1 MRIKFFWAVVLAA
14 TVYGFVQA
22 VDYETTKSTNAT
34 SASTLTVIP
43 LTDPGDILGSLLI
56 NSRTAGSETIKIYDS
71 SGTTNNLIGT
81 IALSTGGITSNEYVY
96 NLRISSAVTITK
108 SGATADT
115 TIIWKNVR

>member
-34 SASTLTVIP
+34 SASTLSVIP

-56 NSRTAGSETIKIYDS
+56 NSRTASSETIKIYDS

>member
-1 MRIKFFWAVVLAA
+1 MKIRFLAIA
-14 TVYGFVQA
+14 TLVAMLSLCAQA

-34 SASTLTVIP
+34 SSSTLIVIP

-56 NSRTAGSETIKIYDS
+56 NSRTAGSETMKIYDS
-71 SGTTNNLIGT
+71 SGSANNLIGT
-81 IALSTGGITSNEYVY
+81 INLSSGAITSNEYVY

-108 SGATADT
+108 SGGTADT

>member
-34 SASTLTVIP
+34 SASTLSVIP

>member
-1 MRIKFFWAVVLAA
+1 MRFRFLVTAILVAMLS
-14 TVYGFVQA
+14 GGLRA
-22 VDYETTKSTNAT
+22 VDYETTKSTNAV
-34 SASTLTVIP
+34 SSSTLAVIP

-71 SGTTNNLIGT
+71 SGTANNLIGT
-81 IALSTGGITSNEYVY
+81 INLSSGAITSSEYVY

-108 SGATADT
+108 SGGTADT

>member
-1 MRIKFFWAVVLAA
+1 MRLKLFWAVVLTA

-22 VDYETTKSTNAT
+22 VDYETTKSTNTT
-34 SASTLTVIP
+34 SSSTLTVIP
-43 LTDPGDILGSLLI
+43 FTDPGDILGSLLI

-71 SGTTNNLIGT
+71 SGVASGLIGT

-96 NLRISSAVTITK
+96 NLRISSAITISK
-108 SGATADT
+108 SGATADA